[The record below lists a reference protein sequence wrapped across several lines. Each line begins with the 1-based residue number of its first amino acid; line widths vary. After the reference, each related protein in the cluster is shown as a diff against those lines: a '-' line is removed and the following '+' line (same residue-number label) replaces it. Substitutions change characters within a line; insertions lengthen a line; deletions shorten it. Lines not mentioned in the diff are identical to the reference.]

1 MKLGKILH
9 LSALGLLASGIM
21 PAASAATYPDRPITI
36 IVPYGAGGTTDI
48 FVRALGDA
56 LGRELKQAV
65 VVENKAGANG
75 TMGLIS
81 MKSAKPDGYSLTI
94 VPISAFR
101 QPYIQKTSYDPIKD
115 ATYVSMVGSYN
126 YAIGVNA
133 TSQWKTIQELIDYTK
148 KNPNTVFYGVNGRYS
163 VTEFIMMDLAK
174 KLDLKWTSVPFKG
187 DSQNISS
194 LLGDQV
200 QAVSA
205 TNAILPFAQSG
216 RVRILATTGEKRTK
230 DFPNAPTLKEAGYP
244 LTMTTPFGIAGPAG
258 MPEGVVKTL
267 DTAIAGALKDP
278 KFVEAVA
285 RYGIDITY
293 MDHAAYTTYAKD
305 AAVNEKDSVKTLLE
319 GAVKN

>member
-1 MKLGKILH
+1 
-9 LSALGLLASGIM
+9 
-21 PAASAATYPDRPITI
+21 
-36 IVPYGAGGTTDI
+36 
-48 FVRALGDA
+48 
-56 LGRELKQAV
+56 
-65 VVENKAGANG
+65 
-75 TMGLIS
+75 